1 MAILATGSIVFH
13 KVLDYKSTTRYY
25 MLRIS
30 TAGAPA
36 VPTTDPPP
44 SEWTTT
50 EPEYTSGSTNTLYF
64 VDKTYRSDDS
74 WFYSAVSKS
83 SSYEAAKAAYN
94 KANAAADTAN
104 AAKDKIDNLQVGGRN
119 LLLNSSMMKGELRNA
134 DSINI
139 LNSVTKKEYTDEGY
153 HIITPSTGDLINGVG
168 FIFNDFTKLGFQPGD
183 TISVGFDVKGS
194 SDSNKPFA
202 RVIFYASGNHWY
214 GSTAILSPNTIFVPT
229 SDFQRVTYTYTI
241 PADGTYTNKTMML
254 AFHGNCQSE
263 LWIKNIKLEKGSV
276 ATDWT
281 EAPEDTDSKI
291 SDVDERIVGRNLIKY
306 GKGDSKD
313 GFFSHFP
320 TVNDEY
326 GEFTLKSKRTHAVI
340 AISNGFVIPTR
351 EYQPGDCYIWSY
363 DIMFTQWDF
372 TGNSNISEWWM
383 GQRYTNK
390 PAGDTSTATGS
401 WTFVTAHN
409 LPRVG
414 NDYALNEWYH
424 IEQIVKIPQKASDN
438 VGSHAAI
445 TFYNSNSESEATI
458 TVRLKNVKLEKGTT
472 ATDWIPALEESTAN
486 VYNEYYQST
495 SQSSLSG
502 GSWSTAAPKWAQGKY
517 IWSRTVIVDGAGTK
531 TCRPSQDGVCIAGA
545 KGDPGA
551 TGNGI
556 TDSLILYAPSSDG
569 INPPAEDNGD
579 WTDHI
584 EGLPDGAY
592 LWVRV
597 IYYYS
602 DGTEKSVYS
611 VSKNGETGAKGDKGE
626 TGNGI
631 KSTSI
636 TYQAHSSQTSV
647 PTGTWL
653 SQDKMPTLSADKPYL
668 WTRVIYTYTD
678 GTSSSPVY
686 TVGST
691 LDGIQIGGTQLIS
704 LIGLDTGRL
713 DSSGALYTS
722 DTKTHK
728 TSAYIPILPGNH
740 YVLSTNATF
749 SSGEYLTLG
758 FFDSSK
764 RFHSRP
770 LNQSAP
776 TSKWSYQFVCPP
788 NVFLARV
795 SFPESRSKNV
805 KLESGN
811 IFSDWSAN
819 PNDYYNKEETT
830 ALIDVQSDRITSTVK
845 RVSNVE
851 TSMSK
856 MEQTVDGVTIELNKK
871 TAPTNMILNT
881 RTFSGWSKSAY
892 GTGAS
897 ITFEDRSDT
906 PESGVV
912 KCARIKLGTKNSS
925 VCNLYIYNTNAVQL
939 KANQTYTVSMWIK
952 KIASSASTI
961 KPYLD
966 GTTVDALWSNDN
978 DGWVRIDMEG
988 MLATTVLSEEEWTNQ
1003 VFRFGVSFPANTTG
1017 EFLICCPKCESG
1029 DTVTAW
1035 VESSDYGNN
1044 YMRFGTDGLTIGD
1057 MTQTELGGNVKIDK
1071 DSLDFRIGDDVIA
1084 TFEYF
1089 TGITGYGG
1097 MTLRTGLDGLMI
1109 RNTDDEVIANLGVP
1123 SEGSG
1128 DSFFHFGN
1136 GTFHPGTSMYVDSG
1150 YTMFVGD
1157 TTAATAAIQ
1166 FATSGLIDCPV
1177 GVRGNQLLAGTDKTD
1192 WNDQKV
1198 GVCVSYDG
1206 TIHMTHASGA
1216 NIGYHYAKSAATTSY
1231 IKETESGT
1239 LELSKNVKV
1248 KNALTVGA
1256 DAKLSF
1262 GKQVMWGGVAGIYSS
1277 QNQRL
1282 YLHAST
1288 EANYYLYLGTD
1299 SSKWTLAP
1307 DTSGKLTLGTANK
1320 KWGQIYSTSA
1330 SINTSDRREKKDIN
1344 ILDPDQM
1351 TEFVM
1356 ALDVVGYKLIDGE
1369 SGRQHTGMISQQVEE
1384 AMRTAGLTDMDFA
1397 GFIKSPKYEEIV
1409 QEDGTV
1415 ESVLTDDYIYGLR
1428 YEEFIAPMISVI
1440 QSQNKKIDALEKR
1453 LEELEDYILSKG

>member
-119 LLLNSSMMKGELRNA
+119 
-134 DSINI
+134 
-139 LNSVTKKEYTDEGY
+139 
-153 HIITPSTGDLINGVG
+153 
-168 FIFNDFTKLGFQPGD
+168 
-183 TISVGFDVKGS
+183 
-194 SDSNKPFA
+194 FA
-202 RVIFYASGNHWY
+202 RKTSDQWTDWWVPRKDTKNNTINFSSIYPGNKNI
-214 GSTAILSPNTIFVPT
+214 GDVFRVSFDIEFAKFTTSTAGTFKIWVQGMVDGVWSITNPFIMGNITTKALADDHVEHISYAAKIATQVQADAVAFMFGLRCDY
-229 SDFQRVTYTYTI
+229 S
-241 PADGTYTNKTMML
+241 DGTGKIRIRNLKV
-254 AFHGNCQSE
+254 
-263 LWIKNIKLEKGSV
+263 EKGSV
-276 ATDWT
+276 ET
-281 EAPEDTDSKI
+281 P
-291 SDVDERIVGRNLIKY
+291 
-306 GKGDSKD
+306 
-313 GFFSHFP
+313 
-320 TVNDEY
+320 
-326 GEFTLKSKRTHAVI
+326 
-340 AISNGFVIPTR
+340 
-351 EYQPGDCYIWSY
+351 
-363 DIMFTQWDF
+363 
-372 TGNSNISEWWM
+372 
-383 GQRYTNK
+383 
-390 PAGDTSTATGS
+390 
-401 WTFVTAHN
+401 
-409 LPRVG
+409 
-414 NDYALNEWYH
+414 
-424 IEQIVKIPQKASDN
+424 
-438 VGSHAAI
+438 
-445 TFYNSNSESEATI
+445 
-458 TVRLKNVKLEKGTT
+458 
-472 ATDWIPALEESTAN
+472 WIPAIEDSPAN

-495 SQSSLSG
+495 SQSSLAG

-531 TCRPSQDGVCIAGA
+531 TYRPSQNGVCIAGA
-545 KGDPGA
+545 KGDTGA
-551 TGNGI
+551 AGNGI

-611 VSKNGETGAKGDKGE
+611 VSKNGD

-653 SQDKMPTLSADKPYL
+653 TQDAMPTLSADKPYL

-713 DSSGALYTS
+713 DASGALYTS

-728 TSAYIPILPGNH
+728 TSTYIPIFPGNH
-740 YVLSTNATF
+740 YVLSTNAAF

-856 MEQTVDGVTIELNKK
+856 MEQTVDGITVELNKK
-871 TAPTNMILNT
+871 SAPTNMIVGT

-912 KCARIKLGTKNSS
+912 KCARIKLSTKNSS
-925 VCNLYIYNTNAVQL
+925 VCNLYVYNTNAVQV
-939 KANQTYTVSMWIK
+939 NGNGDYTTSMWIK
-952 KIASSASTI
+952 KISSSASTI
-961 KPYLD
+961 KPYINGTLD
-966 GTTVDALWSNDN
+966 APWLNDN
-978 DGWVRIDMEG
+978 NDWTRVDVTVKE
-988 MLATTVLSEEEWTNQ
+988 ATTVLSDEWHDQ
-1003 VFRFGVSFPANTTG
+1003 VFKFGVSFPANTTG

-1035 VESSDYGNN
+1035 VESSDCGNN

-1089 TGITGYGG
+1089 MGITGYGG
-1097 MTLRTGLDGLMI
+1097 MILRTGLDGLMI

-1157 TTAATAAIQ
+1157 TAAATAAIQ
-1166 FATSGLIDCPV
+1166 FTTSGLIDCPV
-1177 GVRGNQLLAGTDKTD
+1177 GIRGNQLLSGTDKTD

-1288 EANYYLYLGTD
+1288 EANYYLYFGTD

-1307 DTSGKLTLGTANK
+1307 DASGKLTLGTANK

-1351 TEFVM
+1351 TEFMM

-1384 AMRTAGLTDMDFA
+1384 AMHTAGLTDMDFA

-1409 QEDGTV
+1409 QEDGTT

-1440 QSQNKKIDALEKR
+1440 QSQNKKIAALEKR

>member
-1 MAILATGSIVFH
+1 MAVKAKAQITISRIVDIES
-13 KVLDYKSTTRYY
+13 VTRYY
-25 MLRIS
+25 LLQSS
-30 TAGAPA
+30 TAAAPA
-36 VPTTDPPP
+36 IPTANPPGGN
-44 SEWTTT
+44 WVKT
-50 EPEYTSGSTNTLYF
+50 EPTYTTGSTNTLYF
-64 VDKTYRSDDS
+64 VDLTLFTNGTYS
-74 WFYSAVSKS
+74 YSAVSTS

-119 LLLNSSMMKGELRNA
+119 LAL
-134 DSINI
+134 D
-139 LNSVTKKEYTDEGY
+139 TKKMKTW
-153 HIITPSTGDLINGVG
+153 T
-168 FIFNDFTKLGFQPGD
+168 
-183 TISVGFDVKGS
+183 KGS
-194 SDSNKPFA
+194 KLTITYDRDDPFGGTDA
-202 RVIFYASGNHWY
+202 IKVVNSEGTSGSAYIEKQYSTALYLEKSSYTVSFYAKTDTVGSG
-214 GSTAILSPNTIFVPT
+214 SVECVC
-229 SDFQRVTYTYTI
+229 RVNKSHSSYKTFALTT
-241 PADGTYTNKTMML
+241 DWVRYTNTYSISA
-254 AFHGNCQSE
+254 AFSHTEPFWFNVTGTAAVYICHIQ
-263 LWIKNIKLEKGSV
+263 IEKGNK

-281 EAPEDTDSKI
+281 EAPEDVDSKI

-306 GKGDSKD
+306 GKGDRKE
-313 GFFSHFP
+313 GFFSNFP

-326 GEFTLKSKRTHAVI
+326 GEFTLKSKRTHA
-340 AISNGFVIPTR
+340 AIDLSKSFVIPTR

-372 TGNSNISEWWM
+372 TGNSNIKEWWM

-401 WTFVTAHN
+401 WTFVTAHH

-424 IEQIVKIPQKASDN
+424 IEQIVKIPKKASDN
-438 VGSHAAI
+438 VGSQAVI
-445 TFYNSNSESEATI
+445 IFYNSNGESEVTI

-472 ATDWIPALEESTAN
+472 ATPWIPALEDSTAN

-502 GSWSTAAPKWAQGKY
+502 GSWSTAAPKWEQGKY

-531 TCRPSQDGVCIAGA
+531 TYRPSQNGVCIAGA

-611 VSKNGETGAKGDKGE
+611 VSKNGDTGAKGDKGE

-653 SQDKMPTLSADKPYL
+653 TQDAMPTLSADKPYL

-704 LIGLDTGRL
+704 LQNLTAGLLSTTGTL
-713 DSSGALYTS
+713 STPTVA
-722 DTKTHK
+722 HK
-728 TSAYIPILPGNH
+728 TSDYIPVLANEK
-740 YVLSTNATF
+740 YVASTNSDFA
-749 SSGEYLTLG
+749 SNGYMAVCWYN
-758 FFDSSK
+758 SSK
-764 RFHSRP
+764 TFLSCAFRSQA
-770 LNQSAP
+770 LKGKYCNVI
-776 TSKWSYQFVCPP
+776 TSPSTAAY
-788 NVFLARV
+788 ARV
-795 SFPESRSKNV
+795 SFPDANKKTV
-805 KLESGN
+805 KFERGN
-811 IFSDWSAN
+811 IASDWSAN
-819 PNDYYNKEETT
+819 PADVDARIDEVEQAASNAQNTADGKNTVFYQISKPSKSNRKINDIWFDTDDGNAMYYWSGSAWTKKEFGSSSIAAGSISTNHLVASAITT
-830 ALIDVQSDRITSTVK
+830 AKIAANAITTAKLATDAIKSSNYAYSSGSYSAAGTFLDLKTGLFRSKNFAIDADGNAYFRGTLSSEGTVVLPGDRGELPSYAEVSSSKITFSIKNSNNKLVK
-845 RVSNVE
+845 PA
-851 TSMSK
+851 
-856 MEQTVDGVTIELNKK
+856 TIECFMGLSSSGGLKIS
-871 TAPTNMILNT
+871 TGDDGLIINT
-881 RTFSGWSKSAY
+881 GF
-892 GTGAS
+892 
-897 ITFEDRSDT
+897 
-906 PESGVV
+906 
-912 KCARIKLGTKNSS
+912 
-925 VCNLYIYNTNAVQL
+925 
-939 KANQTYTVSMWIK
+939 
-952 KIASSASTI
+952 
-961 KPYLD
+961 
-966 GTTVDALWSNDN
+966 
-978 DGWVRIDMEG
+978 
-988 MLATTVLSEEEWTNQ
+988 
-1003 VFRFGVSFPANTTG
+1003 VSF
-1017 EFLICCPKCESG
+1017 
-1029 DTVTAW
+1029 
-1035 VESSDYGNN
+1035 
-1044 YMRFGTDGLTIGD
+1044 TIG
-1057 MTQTELGGNVKIDK
+1057 
-1071 DSLDFRIGDDVIA
+1071 
-1084 TFEYF
+1084 
-1089 TGITGYGG
+1089 
-1097 MTLRTGLDGLMI
+1097 TLQ
-1109 RNTDDEVIANLGVP
+1109 
-1123 SEGSG
+1123 EGSG
-1128 DSFFHFGN
+1128 GYPTRITDCLAVDGLAFPNSGN
-1136 GTFHPGTSMYVDSG
+1136 II
-1150 YTMFVGD
+1150 VGN
-1157 TTAATAAIQ
+1157 TLNQTIALTALS
-1166 FATSGLIDCPV
+1166 SGLIDCPV
-1177 GVRGNQLLAGTDKTD
+1177 GVRGNQLLSGTDKTD
-1192 WNDQKV
+1192 WNDQNV

-1239 LELSKNVKV
+1239 LELSKNVNV

-1330 SINTSDRREKKDIN
+1330 SINTSDRNVKKDIKT
-1344 ILDPDQM
+1344 LDPEQM
-1351 TEFVM
+1351 IKFIM
-1356 ALDVVGYKLIDGE
+1356 ALDAVGYKFIDGE
-1369 SGRQHTGMISQQVEE
+1369 SGRQHTGMVSQQVFE
-1384 AMRTAGLTDMDFA
+1384 AMKVAGLTDMDFA
-1397 GFIKSPKYEEIV
+1397 GFIKSPEYKEVVKENGMV
-1409 QEDGTV
+1409 EDVPTG
-1415 ESVLTDDYIYGLR
+1415 DYIYGLR
-1428 YEEFIAPMISVI
+1428 YEEFIAPLISVV
-1440 QSQNKKIDALEKR
+1440 QNQQKQIDELKKR
-1453 LEELEDYILSKG
+1453 LN

>member
-119 LLLNSSMMKGELRNA
+119 LWKKTREYDAKNDTFWVDNTHGGRALTSLPYTTVDGFGVQRIANA
-134 DSINI
+134 
-139 LNSVTKKEYTDEGY
+139 YTD
-153 HIITPSTGDLINGVG
+153 
-168 FIFNDFTKLGFQPGD
+168 
-183 TISVGFDVKGS
+183 ISQ
-194 SDSNKPFA
+194 
-202 RVIFYASGNHWY
+202 RVPVRPNTYYTLSAYIMWEDYASLSSGTY
-214 GSTAILSPNTIFVPT
+214 MILYAS
-229 SDFQRVTYTYTI
+229 SAQSGDQQRVTDQVGTTTYKRVSATFK
-241 PADGTYTNKTMML
+241 TNSTATVSDCRFECTNSTPYL
-254 AFHGNCQSE
+254 IYG
-263 LWIKNIKLEKGSV
+263 LKLEEGNV
-276 ATDWT
+276 ATDWSP
-281 EAPEDTDSKI
+281 APEDADSRV
-291 SDVDERIVGRNLIKY
+291 SDLNDRLVGRNLIKY
-306 GKGDSKD
+306 GKGDSRD
-313 GFFSHFP
+313 GFFISFDKIENGYGEKSFSSKNVSSIIFTYSSSKKAMVLSCREYTPGDIYTFSCDIMYTKWDCPAGYKRAEVKFLQRYSDAPTGESATGTWRNVISCTFP
-320 TVNDEY
+320 TPDTGANVN
-326 GEFTLKSKRTHAVI
+326 
-340 AISNGFVIPTR
+340 
-351 EYQPGDCYIWSY
+351 
-363 DIMFTQWDF
+363 
-372 TGNSNISEWWM
+372 EWIHV
-383 GQRYTNK
+383 
-390 PAGDTSTATGS
+390 TST
-401 WTFVTAHN
+401 N
-409 LPRVG
+409 IIP
-414 NDYALNEWYH
+414 
-424 IEQIVKIPQKASDN
+424 EQASDN
-438 VGSHAAI
+438 VRVQDGMIFFNYTTDAGDVTGSC
-445 TFYNSNSESEATI
+445 TI
-458 TVRLKNVKLEKGTT
+458 RLKNVKLEKGST

-502 GSWSTAAPKWAQGKY
+502 GLWSTAAPKWEQGKY

-531 TCRPSQDGVCIAGA
+531 TYRPSQNGVCIAGA
-545 KGDPGA
+545 KGDTGSTGSKGDKGDTGA
-551 TGNGI
+551 AGNGI

-611 VSKNGETGAKGDKGE
+611 VSKNGD

-653 SQDKMPTLSADKPYL
+653 TQDAMPTLSADKPYL

-713 DSSGALYTS
+713 DASGALYTS

-728 TSAYIPILPGNH
+728 TSTYIPILPGNH
-740 YVLSTNATF
+740 YVLSTNAAF

-805 KLESGN
+805 KLEAGN

-912 KCARIKLGTKNSS
+912 KCARIKLSTKNSS
-925 VCNLYIYNTNAVQL
+925 VCNLYIYNTNAVQV
-939 KANQTYTVSMWIK
+939 KTNQTYTTSMWIK
-952 KIASSASTI
+952 KISSSASTI

-966 GTTVDALWSNDN
+966 GNTVDASWLNDN
-978 DGWVRIDMEG
+978 NGWVRVGME
-988 MLATTVLSEEEWTNQ
+988 AIEASPVLSGEQWTDQ

-1035 VESSDYGNN
+1035 VESSDCGNN

-1071 DSLDFRIGDDVIA
+1071 DSLDFRIGDDVIG

-1097 MTLRTGLDGLMI
+1097 MILRTGLDGLMI
-1109 RNTDDEVIANLGVP
+1109 RNTDDEVIADLGVP

-1136 GTFHPGTSMYVDSG
+1136 GTFHPGSSMYVYSG

-1157 TTAATAAIQ
+1157 TTDATAAIR
-1166 FATSGLIDCPV
+1166 FTTSGLIDCPV

-1192 WNDQKV
+1192 WNDKKV

-1248 KNALTVGA
+1248 ENALTVGA
-1256 DAKLSF
+1256 DAKFSF

-1288 EANYYLYLGTD
+1288 EANYYLYFGTD

-1384 AMRTAGLTDMDFA
+1384 AMHTAGLTDMDFA

-1409 QEDGTV
+1409 QEDGTT

-1440 QSQNKKIDALEKR
+1440 QSQNKKIAALEKR

>member
-74 WFYSAVSKS
+74 WFYSAVSTS

-134 DSINI
+134 DIIDN

-153 HIITPSTGDLINGVG
+153 HIITPSTGNQNNGVG
-168 FIFNDFTKLGFQPGD
+168 FIFNDFTKLGLQPGD

-194 SDSNKPFA
+194 SDSHKPFA
-202 RVIFYASGNHWY
+202 RVIFYASGNQWA
-214 GSTAILSPNTIFVPT
+214 GSTVIQSPNAIFIPT
-229 SDFQRVTYTYTI
+229 FDFQRVTYTYTI

-254 AFHGNCQSE
+254 AFHGNYQSE
-263 LWIKNIKLEKGSV
+263 LWIKNIKLEKGNV

-291 SDVDERIVGRNLIKY
+291 SDVDDKLSEQIDSKLIGRNFARNTSDQWTDWWVPKKDTDNNTINFSSIYPGNKNI
-306 GKGDSKD
+306 GDVFRVSFD
-313 GFFSHFP
+313 I
-320 TVNDEY
+320 
-326 GEFTLKSKRTHAVI
+326 EFAK
-340 AISNGFVIPTR
+340 
-351 EYQPGDCYIWSY
+351 
-363 DIMFTQWDF
+363 FT
-372 TGNSNISEWWM
+372 
-383 GQRYTNK
+383 
-390 PAGDTSTATGS
+390 TSTAGTFKIWFQGKVDGVWSITNPFIMGNITTKALADDHVEHISYAAKIATQAQADAVAFMFGLRCDYSDGTGKIRIR
-401 WTFVTAHN
+401 N
-409 LPRVG
+409 LKV
-414 NDYALNEWYH
+414 
-424 IEQIVKIPQKASDN
+424 
-438 VGSHAAI
+438 
-445 TFYNSNSESEATI
+445 
-458 TVRLKNVKLEKGTT
+458 EKGSVETP
-472 ATDWIPALEESTAN
+472 WIPALEDSTAN

-502 GSWSTAAPKWAQGKY
+502 GSWSTAAPKWEQGKY

-531 TCRPSQDGVCIAGA
+531 TCRPSEKGVCIAGSKGD

-611 VSKNGETGAKGDKGE
+611 VSKNGETG
-626 TGNGI
+626 NGI

-653 SQDKMPTLSADKPYL
+653 TQDAMPTLSADKPYL

-713 DSSGALYTS
+713 DASGALYTS

-740 YVLSTNATF
+740 YVLSTNAAF

-912 KCARIKLGTKNSS
+912 KCARIKLSTKNSS
-925 VCNLYIYNTNAVQL
+925 VCNLYIYNTNAVQV
-939 KANQTYTVSMWIK
+939 KTNQTYTTSMWIK
-952 KIASSASTI
+952 KISSSASTI

-966 GTTVDALWSNDN
+966 GTTVDASWLNDN
-978 DGWVRIDMEG
+978 NGWVRVDME
-988 MLATTVLSEEEWTNQ
+988 AIEASPVLSGEQWTDQ

-1035 VESSDYGNN
+1035 VESSDCGNN

-1071 DSLDFRIGDDVIA
+1071 DSLDFRIGDDVIG

-1097 MTLRTGLDGLMI
+1097 MILRTGLDGLMI

-1384 AMRTAGLTDMDFA
+1384 ALHTAGLTDMDFA

-1409 QEDGTV
+1409 QEDGTT

-1440 QSQNKKIDALEKR
+1440 QSQNKKIAALEKR